1 MAQGLMCS
9 PIGHKPAAGK
19 PENKRQTAVLFA
31 PQAEPVRAH
40 APQTFVRK

>member
-9 PIGHKPAAGK
+9 PIGHKPAPAK

-31 PQAEPVRAH
+31 PHGKPVQAH
-40 APQTFVRK
+40 ALQTFVRK